1 MKQYQYK
8 TISAFRSKTDEILK
22 EFGLEGWELCA
33 TILEGSGEEATI
45 HLFFK
50 KEI

>member
-8 TISAFRSKTDEILK
+8 TISIFRLRVDETLK

-33 TILEGSGEEATI
+33 TILEGDGEDATI